1 MNTIKLSATFDE
13 NVTNNENT
21 NELILKITSNYNL
34 PRALRNKFALLV
46 SIDEAL
52 PAGFPIGITR
62 KNLSQNNIIKLSA
75 DLEYLN
81 DGDIIKVNT
90 KANHIRVIYRASSRF
105 NFFLLTERCNHY
117 CLMCSQ
123 PPKNINDSWHLQ
135 DVSKAIEL
143 IDRGSPFI
151 GITGG
156 EPTLLGDDLV
166 DLIRKSNGYLPET
179 PVLILTNGR
188 KFIDENY
195 VQKISQI
202 KHRDLTFA
210 IPLYSDTPHIHDY
223 VVQANGAFD
232 ETVKGILKL
241 KEYNQK
247 IQLRIV
253 LHKQTYERLPQLAE
267 YIYRNMAFI
276 DHIALMGLEIIGF
289 TKANLN
295 QLWIDPI
302 EYSDKLEEATLYLSR
317 MGMNVSIFNHQ
328 LCTMPKSIWGYSVKS
343 ISDWKNNFIDE
354 CKNCSVKSEC
364 GGFFT
369 TSGITRSAGI
379 KAIL

>member
-13 NVTNNENT
+13 NVTNHQNS

-34 PRALRNKFALLV
+34 PRASRNKFALLV

-62 KNLSQNNIIKLSA
+62 KNFSQNNIIKLSR

-123 PPKNINDSWHLQ
+123 PPKNIDDSWHLQ

-156 EPTLLGDDLV
+156 EPTLLGDDLI
-166 DLIRKSNGYLPET
+166 DLLRKSNGYLPET
-179 PVLILTNGR
+179 SVLILTNGR

-210 IPLYSDTPHIHDY
+210 IPLYSDTAHIHDY

-253 LHKQTYERLPQLAE
+253 LHKQTYERLPRLAE
-267 YIYRNMAFI
+267 FIYRNMAFV
-276 DHIALMGLEIIGF
+276 DHIALMGLEITGF

-302 EYSDKLEEATLYLSR
+302 EYADKLEEATLYLSR

-328 LCTMPKSIWGYSVKS
+328 LCTMPKSIWNYSVKS

-354 CKNCSVKSEC
+354 CENCNVKSEC

-369 TSGITRSAGI
+369 TSGEKRSAAI
-379 KAIL
+379 KSI